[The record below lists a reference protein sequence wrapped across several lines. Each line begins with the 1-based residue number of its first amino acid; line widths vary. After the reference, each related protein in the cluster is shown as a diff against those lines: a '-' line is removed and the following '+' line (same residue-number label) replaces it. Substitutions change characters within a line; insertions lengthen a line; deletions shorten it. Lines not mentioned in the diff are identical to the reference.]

1 MNVLSNERLYQLLN
15 KPRLQMDKIL
25 FFAVLIAALIFL
37 SACTYQQDP
46 GDTFSRVA
54 YPGEMTLYY
63 SKKPDN
69 PEDPVKVLANGKEFH
84 VYGKAV
90 WPSVQ
95 SMFLL
100 ETSLIKEG
108 ESVLDIGTG
117 SGIQAIFAASKARH
131 VVATDIGKDAI
142 KSTRINVKRFGLQD
156 KIDVRFGDLFEPVK
170 PGEKFDVI
178 INNINYPE
186 AEENSDDP
194 LWQVHERFF
203 KEVSAYLKQG
213 GRIIYESGFLFNFL
227 RIQSMVEKNGLQIM
241 QMKMQTSIVFK
252 KEMMV
257 YVVKRKAF

>member
-1 MNVLSNERLYQLLN
+1 MNVLSYERLYELSYKL
-15 KPRLQMDKIL
+15 RLQIDKIL
-25 FFAVLIAALIFL
+25 FFAALTVSLIFL
-37 SACTYQQDP
+37 SACTHQQDP
-46 GDTFSRVA
+46 GVAFSRVA

-63 SKKPDN
+63 SKKPVN
-69 PEDPVKVLANGKEFH
+69 PEHPGKVLANGKEFH

-90 WPSVQ
+90 WPSIQ

-100 ETSLIKEG
+100 ESSLIKEG

-117 SGIQAIFAASKARH
+117 SGIQAVFAASKAHR

-142 KSTRINVKRFGLQD
+142 KSANINVKRFGLQD
-156 KIDVRFGDLFEPVK
+156 KVEVRFGDLFEPVK

-194 LWQVHERFF
+194 LWEVHERFF
-203 KEVSAYLKQG
+203 REVSGYLKQD

-241 QMKMQTSIVFK
+241 KMKMQTSIVFK